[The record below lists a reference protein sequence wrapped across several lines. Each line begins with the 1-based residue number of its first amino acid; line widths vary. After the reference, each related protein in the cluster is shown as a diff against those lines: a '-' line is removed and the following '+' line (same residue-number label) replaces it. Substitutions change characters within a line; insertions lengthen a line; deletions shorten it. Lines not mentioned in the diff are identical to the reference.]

1 MIVGTEVPTF
11 VRGLTAVVEDLH
23 VDDGVGD
30 DGGPPP
36 PAPPLAVV
44 VPLPQLPRPRRR
56 RLLTARVRRPSGR
69 VQVQGAAFA
78 GHSGYNGLLNLN
90 SSGDITG
97 IQHRTRLVV

>member
-23 VDDGVGD
+23 VDDGVGG

-56 RLLTARVRRPSGR
+56 RRRLLTARVRRPSGR
-69 VQVQGAAFA
+69 VQVQGAVFQVTAVTVHPGVPTLFKVIFLVFRA
-78 GHSGYNGLLNLN
+78 G
-90 SSGDITG
+90 
-97 IQHRTRLVV
+97 